1 MKRIIAFTL
10 TALLICTTLCAE
22 ENLFSFS
29 AGLSSGFPVYGKESV
44 ASTGTE
50 IEKGNRVILG
60 IMGAVNLNPLPQVS
74 FFLGNDIL
82 WDLTWNSSE
91 KSNLT
96 HVSFPLGLK
105 VYPGFGGLNFG
116 LAYTLGFRSDNIKIS
131 GHGEY
136 NDITSWGN
144 GFKFIVEYNFAHEG
158 SSRFLPRVSGNPA
171 SGWHP
176 ESPPGESS

>member
-91 KSNLT
+91 KSNL
-96 HVSFPLGLK
+96 S
-105 VYPGFGGLNFG
+105 
-116 LAYTLGFRSDNIKIS
+116 ARIKS
-131 GHGEY
+131 L
-136 NDITSWGN
+136 SWIRRI
-144 GFKFIVEYNFAHEG
+144 KLW
-158 SSRFLPRVSGNPA
+158 SRLHARLQK
-171 SGWHP
+171 
-176 ESPPGESS
+176 